1 MIAFDFEC
9 ENGHRFEG
17 VFRNREDFDSQFS
30 SSVINCPLCESSR
43 IKKLPN
49 KVAVHVQRSSVPENL
64 PSKVEALSYFRA
76 LGDFVEKNFEY
87 VGESFADEAK
97 KMNRSEAPE
106 RSIRG
111 ITTPA
116 EEEELADEGI
126 EFFKVALPK
135 YDA

>member
-1 MIAFDFEC
+1 MITFDLEC
-9 ENGHRFEG
+9 DNGHRFEG
-17 VFRNREDFDSQFS
+17 WFKNREDFDAQFS
-30 SSVINCPLCESSR
+30 GSAIACPLCESVK
-43 IKKLPN
+43 IIKLPSRA
-49 KVAVHVQRSSVPENL
+49 AVHVQKNPLPQNL
-64 PSKVEALSYFRA
+64 QSKVEALSYYRA

-87 VGESFADEAK
+87 VGEAFAEEAK
-97 KMNRSEAPE
+97 KMKNEEAPA

-116 EEEELADEGI
+116 EEEELAEEGI

>member
-1 MIAFDFEC
+1 MITFDLEC
-9 ENGHRFEG
+9 DNGHRFEG
-17 VFRNREDFDSQFS
+17 WFKNREDFDGQLS
-30 SSVINCPLCESSR
+30 SSAIACPLCESVKIR
-43 IKKLPN
+43 KLPS
-49 KVAVHVQRSSVPENL
+49 KAAVHVQKNHLPQNL
-64 PSKVEALSYFRA
+64 QSKVEALSYYRA

-87 VGESFADEAK
+87 VGESFAEEAK
-97 KMNRSEAPE
+97 KMKNDEAPA

-116 EEEELADEGI
+116 EEEALTDEGI